1 MTLSD
6 DAAYTVEYR
15 SADKAGNV
23 EAAKSVSFTIKAPV
37 VEPSPTATATAT
49 ATPVTPGATAT
60 PTPTA
65 TPAPPAPKPTPSFT
79 LTKPSKTTVAKFA
92 KRGIAIRATCT
103 DTMSGP
109 VTVTVDSKTKKALK
123 LKSTTLAKGTLKCAA
138 GNTTLTL
145 KPSASVKRVLAKVKK
160 SVKVTVTVSL
170 KAAGQPAKKATLKV
184 TLARK

>member
-1 MTLSD
+1 MTAD
-6 DAAYTVEYR
+6 YTIEYR

-23 EAAKSVSFTIKAPV
+23 EAAKTVSFTIKAPV
-37 VEPSPTATATAT
+37 VEPTPT

-92 KRGIAIRATCT
+92 KSGLAIHATCT
-103 DTMSGP
+103 DAMSGP

-138 GNTTLTL
+138 GNRALTL
-145 KPSASVKRVLAKVKK
+145 KPSSSVKRGSGQGQE
-160 SVKVTVTVSL
+160 SVKVTRH
-170 KAAGQPAKKATLKV
+170 GD
-184 TLARK
+184 R